1 MMKTVTKDKYS
12 NLTLSLELRVT
23 RAMQWFTVLTPQTM
37 ENEKC
42 EKLICNLYDK
52 KNYVMYIKGLKQA
65 LDHRLKLKKAKVTN
79 FV

>member
-1 MMKTVTKDKYS
+1 MKTVTKDKYS

-23 RAMQWFTVLTPQTM
+23 RAMQWFTALTPQTM

-52 KNYVMYIKGLKQA
+52 KNYVMHTKGLKQA
-65 LDHRLKLKKAKVTN
+65 LDYRLKLKKAKVTK

>member
-52 KNYVMYIKGLKQA
+52 KNYVIYKGLEQA
-65 LDHRLKLKKAKVTN
+65 LDHRLKLKKAKVTK